1 MALDGME
8 DGLYFYRRIIDKA
21 PSYLRKSGRLFFE
34 IGCEQAKAVSA
45 LLREKGFG
53 AIEVIKDYAGLDR
66 VVKADLC

>member
-1 MALDGME
+1 M
-8 DGLYFYRRIIDKA
+8 
-21 PSYLRKSGRLFFE
+21 FFE